1 MGAALGL
8 MPAASLPETA
18 ALVVAVDRRTDLAA
32 VTDMALE
39 FMEFGSCPLTPR
51 VLVGF
56 LR

>member
-8 MPAASLPETA
+8 MPAVSLPETA

-32 VTDMALE
+32 ATDMVLE
-39 FMEFGSCPLTPR
+39 FGCSLTPR

>member
-32 VTDMALE
+32 ATDMVLE
-39 FMEFGSCPLTPR
+39 FMEFGCSLTPR